1 MHLDLK
7 SEQCPPPFT
16 CNDIANVVNPFIR
29 REIFAKSRYRP
40 RSKVR
45 KAKERGDRNQSP
57 PSHLQSPH
65 TIYYR
70 WSLGVSSEIKATTCE
85 YCFSANGICICNT
98 LTYMV
103 KKSIR
108 RLDTKL
114 GTK

>member
-45 KAKERGDRNQSP
+45 KAKGGTLEKTFFYPCINLPFARG
-57 PSHLQSPH
+57 L
-65 TIYYR
+65 Y
-70 WSLGVSSEIKATTCE
+70 L
-85 YCFSANGICICNT
+85 FF
-98 LTYMV
+98 
-103 KKSIR
+103 
-108 RLDTKL
+108 
-114 GTK
+114 GTFGRFLLN

>member
-1 MHLDLK
+1 MLK
-7 SEQCPPPFT
+7 AAIVQE
-16 CNDIANVVNPFIR
+16 VG
-29 REIFAKSRYRP
+29 
-40 RSKVR
+40 
-45 KAKERGDRNQSP
+45 KAKGGHIEETKVPLVIST
-57 PSHLQSPH
+57 H

-108 RLDTKL
+108 RLDTNLVGLNKVK
-114 GTK
+114 TKQLSNIQLLEYVKTDESN

>member
-45 KAKERGDRNQSP
+45 KAKGGTETKVPLVIST
-57 PSHLQSPH
+57 HYILQMIP
-65 TIYYR
+65 
-70 WSLGVSSEIKATTCE
+70 WGQ
-85 YCFSANGICICNT
+85 
-98 LTYMV
+98 
-103 KKSIR
+103 
-108 RLDTKL
+108 
-114 GTK
+114 